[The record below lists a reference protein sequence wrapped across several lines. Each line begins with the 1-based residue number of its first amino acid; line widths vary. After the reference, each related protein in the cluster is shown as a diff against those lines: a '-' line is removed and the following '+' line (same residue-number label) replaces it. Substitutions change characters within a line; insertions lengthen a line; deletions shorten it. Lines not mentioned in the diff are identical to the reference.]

1 MLKVPRSVAVI
12 VEGGKML
19 AEEIKKNALKLG
31 VVARVHLVESLLES
45 LDKTDPEIEE
55 IWVAESE
62 RRYHAYKQGLVKG
75 ISLEQLR
82 AKIEA

>member
-1 MLKVPRSVAVI
+1 
-12 VEGGKML
+12 ML
-19 AEEIKKNALKLG
+19 AEEIKKNALKLD

-62 RRYHAYKQGLVKG
+62 RRYHAYKQGLVEG
-75 ISLEQLR
+75 VSLEQLQ